1 MIATNAHHNT
11 LINCRLNVQYKG
23 RWKSLTYQKFIYE

>member
-11 LINCRLNVQYKG
+11 LIYFGLNVQYKG
-23 RWKSLTYQKFIYE
+23 RWKSHTSQKLIYE